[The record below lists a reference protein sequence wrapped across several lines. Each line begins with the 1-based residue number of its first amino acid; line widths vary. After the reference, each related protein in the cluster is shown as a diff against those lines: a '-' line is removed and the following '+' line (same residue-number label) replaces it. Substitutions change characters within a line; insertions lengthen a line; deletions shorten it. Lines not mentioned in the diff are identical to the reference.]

1 MLACS
6 SSTAIRVLCA
16 GIFSL
21 DHAAMGLTVLAMGN
35 SLGDMAADL
44 AVARSGKPNMAVTA
58 CYAGPFFNMCIGT
71 ETAGPSV
78 CAAWS
83 ALAERR
89 VRLSQA
95 LVCRFSS
102 RRETARS
109 LKQTAQIRPTATDPT
124 CSCRRSSFSLPCGSC
139 AWPRPT
145 PDKMPRVS
153 LNALGAPAQ
162 HGHLSDDGGRGRLQ
176 LPASSEVWVRA
187 DGAIRDL
194 LRPGGGGFEVFAR
207 PFRRH
212 VLLALRVLDDAT
224 QRAVRV
230 GRKIEKTG

>member
-139 AWPRPT
+139 ACPGPGPPPIKCCVS
-145 PDKMPRVS
+145 PD
-153 LNALGAPAQ
+153 ALGAPAQ

-176 LPASSEVWVRA
+176 LPAASEVWVRT
-187 DGAIRDL
+187 DGAVRDL
-194 LRPGGGGFEVFAR
+194 LRSGGGGFEVFAR

-212 VLLALRVLDDAT
+212 MLLALRVLDDAS
-224 QRAVRV
+224 AAS
-230 GRKIEKTG
+230 GESWEEN